1 MPSTFNG
8 MGKVSQSAEY
18 VVPLFSEGALL
29 SLKPKVRISRLRTV
43 AEKVPVF
50 RWISDS
56 YGPHSQKEHSYERQ
70 SAPVCARDSWDGQK
84 GAHEPACS
92 SPRQRGIG

>member
-1 MPSTFNG
+1 MPSTFDG

-43 AEKVPVF
+43 GEESAGVPL
-50 RWISDS
+50 D
-56 YGPHSQKEHSYERQ
+56 
-70 SAPVCARDSWDGQK
+70 
-84 GAHEPACS
+84 
-92 SPRQRGIG
+92 